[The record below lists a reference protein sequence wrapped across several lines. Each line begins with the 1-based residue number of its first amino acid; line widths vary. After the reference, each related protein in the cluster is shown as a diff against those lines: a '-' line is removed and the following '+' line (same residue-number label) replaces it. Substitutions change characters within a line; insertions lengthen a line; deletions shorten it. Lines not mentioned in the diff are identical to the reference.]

1 MTPTPRWPG
10 RTLGTMAAV
19 MLALAALAGCD
30 GSLLDVDDPD
40 NVQPAEQLSPGDI
53 PSRFGGVVSD
63 FSNMYDFYVLYAG
76 LMTDEFVLAGTFPTR
91 LEIDRREPNSSNTS
105 IDEEVWEPL
114 SVSRASSDALVE
126 QFADALGNP
135 DFAGTEDQLR
145 QGIAFGN
152 LLGGYDRIFFAEMF
166 CQSIFGGQ
174 EDLPRIGSAPPES
187 APLSSAERMQEALQV
202 LQRAETAAADAGED
216 DVGLAALVGQAR
228 AQMWLG
234 NHQEAA
240 DLVGGVPDDF
250 VFLVEY
256 SDNTIAQENEIFQQ
270 TWNVNTGG
278 LRWTVGDGADA
289 SRGNER
295 WTYFDEWLDQGLVL
309 PASVAAGPAGKN
321 AFNGTSPVSLQTL
334 YAGRSG
340 QAGADAPVVLAS
352 GWEARMIEAENE
364 LRNGDPEVAQGIV
377 NDLLTDPDQVAN
389 PLLQVMP
396 SLAEPASTGDF
407 TGEQLGAFEAVD
419 FGDEPLQGDLAEL
432 ARARAA
438 GLWMTGERQST
449 LRRFAQEFNDRS
461 ALGLYPDRSGDAI
474 SLPVPSAEVDNN
486 ANIGSACPAGLP

>member
-1 MTPTPRWPG
+1 MISRPRWPR
-10 RTLGTMAAV
+10 RTLGTMAAA
-19 MLALAALAGCD
+19 LALAALAGCD
-30 GSLLDVDDPD
+30 GSLLDVEDPD

-53 PSRFGGVVSD
+53 PSRFGGVLSD
-63 FSNMYDFYVLYAG
+63 FSNMYDFYALYAG
-76 LMTDEFVLAGTFPTR
+76 LLTDEFVLAGTFPTR

-126 QFADALGNP
+126 QFTAALGDP
-135 DFAGTEDQLR
+135 DFAGTEGQLR

-152 LLGGYDRIFFAEMF
+152 LLGGYDRIFFAELF
-166 CQSIFGGQ
+166 CQSIFGG
-174 EDLPRIGSAPPES
+174 EDGLPRIGSAPPET
-187 APLSSAERMQEALQV
+187 APLSSTQRMQQALTM
-202 LQRAETAAADAGED
+202 LERAETAAAEAEED

-240 DLVGGVPDDF
+240 DLVTEVPDEF

-256 SDNTIAQENEIFQQ
+256 SDNTIAQENEVFQQ

-278 LRWTVGDGADA
+278 LRWTVGDGTDA

-295 WTYFDEWLDQGLVL
+295 WAYFDEWLTQGLVL

-377 NDLLTDPDQVAN
+377 NGLLEDPDQAAN
-389 PLLQVMP
+389 PMVRVMP
-396 SLAEPASTGDF
+396 SLAEAASTGDF
-407 TGEQLGAFEAVD
+407 TTEQLGAFAPVD

-449 LRRFAQEFNDRS
+449 LRRFAEEFDDRS
-461 ALGLYPDRSGDAI
+461 ALGLYPDRSGDAV
-474 SLPVPSAEVDNN
+474 SLPVPAAEVDNN
-486 ANIGSACPAGLP
+486 DNIGTACPAGLP

>member
-1 MTPTPRWPG
+1 MIPRPRWP
-10 RTLGTMAAV
+10 RSALGTMAASALV
-19 MLALAALAGCD
+19 LAALAGCD
-30 GSLLDVDDPD
+30 GSLLDVEDPD
-40 NVQPAEQLSPGDI
+40 NVQPSSELSPGDI

-63 FSNMYDFYVLYAG
+63 FANMYDFYVLYAG
-76 LMTDEFVLAGTFPTR
+76 LLTDEFVLAGTFPTR
-91 LEIDRREPNSSNTS
+91 LEIDRREPNSSNSS

-114 SVSRASSDALVE
+114 SVSRASADALVE
-126 QFADALGNP
+126 QFGDALGDP

-145 QGIAFGN
+145 QGIAFGT
-152 LLGGYDRIFFAEMF
+152 LLGGYDRIYFAEIF

-174 EDLPRIGSAPPES
+174 DDLPRIGSAPPES
-187 APLSSAERMQEALQV
+187 APVSSSDRMQQALQ
-202 LQRAETAAADAGED
+202 LLRQAETAAADADEE

-240 DLVGGVPDDF
+240 DLVAGVPDDF

-256 SDNTIAQENEIFQQ
+256 SDNTIAQENEVFQQ

-278 LRWTVGDGADA
+278 LRWTVGDGSDA

-295 WTYFDEWLDQGLVL
+295 WGYFDEWVDQGLVL

-340 QAGADAPVVLAS
+340 QAGSDAPIVLAS

-364 LRNGDPEVAQGIV
+364 LRGGSPEVAQGIV
-377 NDLLTDPDQVAN
+377 NDLLEDPDQAAN
-389 PLLQVMP
+389 PMVQVMP
-396 SLAEPASTGDF
+396 SLAEPSATGDF
-407 TGEQLGAFEAVD
+407 TDEQLGAFDPVD

-449 LRRFAQEFNDRS
+449 LRRFAEEFGDRS
-461 ALGLYPDRSGDAI
+461 ALGLYPDRPGDAI

-486 ANIGSACPAGLP
+486 SNIGSACPAGLP